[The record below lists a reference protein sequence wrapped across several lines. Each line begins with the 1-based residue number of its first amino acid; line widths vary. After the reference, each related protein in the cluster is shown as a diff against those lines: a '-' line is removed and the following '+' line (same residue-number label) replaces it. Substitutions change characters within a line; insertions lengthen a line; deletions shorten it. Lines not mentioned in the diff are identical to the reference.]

1 MSKLSLGCNMKYM
14 MIAALAVLSACSTM
28 DSGLQDHLEAER
40 DFHAHQQYLESVY
53 NLDNYDP
60 EYVDDCLYYEDL
72 VCEFE

>member
-1 MSKLSLGCNMKYM
+1 MKYFTLLTV
-14 MIAALAVLSACSTM
+14 ALLSACSSYSTDRM
-28 DSGLQDHLEAER
+28 SALDAER

-60 EYVDDCLYYEDL
+60 EYVDDCLAYEEM